1 VRGPLLPGN
10 RYGGRR
16 QVVVYLLPAEHTIL
30 QRIARQSH
38 VSVSRLCRLALRK
51 AYPAMEN
58 ANAK

>member
-1 VRGPLLPGN
+1 MPGN